1 MNSNIKNKFFVLKH
15 MFWCDILHNKL
26 RKLYIAVQNTTAK
39 PFERIFAR
47 CVLGI
52 INEVIMIAY
61 LRGTLEEI
69 GNDYIIVD
77 VNNIGYQVKVSL
89 RVIESLPGLG
99 KEIKIHTYTYVR
111 EDVLALY
118 GFSTKDDLDM
128 FLLLLGVNG
137 VGPKG
142 ALGILS
148 VFSAQELRLA
158 IISQDSKTIAK
169 APGIGA
175 KTAQR
180 MLIDLKD
187 KVSMEETFE
196 HLGAGTSVEESTN
209 VDVAGARSDAVE
221 ALTALGYSP
230 AESLKAVKSVV
241 ITEDMNS
248 EAILKAALKHI
259 L

>member
-1 MNSNIKNKFFVLKH
+1 
-15 MFWCDILHNKL
+15 
-26 RKLYIAVQNTTAK
+26 
-39 PFERIFAR
+39 
-47 CVLGI
+47 
-52 INEVIMIAY
+52 MIAY
-61 LRGTLEEI
+61 LKGTLVEI
-69 GNDYIIVD
+69 GNDSIIVE

-89 RVIESLPGLG
+89 RVIEGMPVPG

-111 EDVLALY
+111 EDVIALY
-118 GFSTKDDLDM
+118 GFLTKDDLDM

-148 VFSAQELRLA
+148 VFTAQELKLA
-158 IISQDSKTIAK
+158 IIAKDAKSIAK

-187 KVSMEETFE
+187 KVSAEDTLERM
-196 HLGAGTSVEESTN
+196 GTDAASLQTASLA
-209 VDVAGARSDAVE
+209 DHAGARSDAIE

-230 AESLKAVKSVV
+230 SDSVRAVNAVT
-241 ITEDMNS
+241 ITEDMDS

-259 L
+259 F

>member
-1 MNSNIKNKFFVLKH
+1 
-15 MFWCDILHNKL
+15 
-26 RKLYIAVQNTTAK
+26 
-39 PFERIFAR
+39 
-47 CVLGI
+47 
-52 INEVIMIAY
+52 MIAY
-61 LRGTLEEI
+61 VKGTLEEI

-89 RVIESLPGLG
+89 RVIEGLPSVGSL
-99 KEIKIHTYTYVR
+99 IKIHTYTYVR

-118 GFSTKDDLDM
+118 GFLTKDDLQM

-148 VFSAQELRLA
+148 MFSAQELRLA

-180 MLIDLKD
+180 LLIDLKD
-187 KVSMEETFE
+187 KVSVEETFE
-196 HLGAGTSVEESTN
+196 KMGEQDISVTPVKAANS
-209 VDVAGARSDAVE
+209 GARGDAIE
-221 ALTALGYSP
+221 ALTALGYS
-230 AESLKAVKSVV
+230 ASESMKAVNAVE
-241 ITEDMNS
+241 ITEDMTVD
-248 EAILKAALKHI
+248 AILKQALKHMF
-259 L
+259 

>member
-1 MNSNIKNKFFVLKH
+1 MITYLK
-15 MFWCDILHNKL
+15 
-26 RKLYIAVQNTTAK
+26 
-39 PFERIFAR
+39 
-47 CVLGI
+47 
-52 INEVIMIAY
+52 
-61 LRGTLEEI
+61 GTLEEI
-69 GNDYIIVD
+69 GNDYIVVD

-89 RVIESLPGLG
+89 RVIEGLPGIG
-99 KEIKIHTYTYVR
+99 NSIKIHTYTYVR
-111 EDVLALY
+111 EDVIALY
-118 GFSTKDDLDM
+118 GFLTKDDLQM

-187 KVSMEETFE
+187 KVSVEETFARMGE
-196 HLGAGTSVEESTN
+196 ETITLASNKVENT
-209 VDVAGARSDAVE
+209 GARNDAIE
-221 ALTALGYSP
+221 ALTALGYS
-230 AESLKAVKSVV
+230 ASESMKAVNAVE
-241 ITEDMNS
+241 ITEDMTS
-248 EAILKAALKHI
+248 DAILKAALKHMF
-259 L
+259 

>member
-1 MNSNIKNKFFVLKH
+1 
-15 MFWCDILHNKL
+15 
-26 RKLYIAVQNTTAK
+26 
-39 PFERIFAR
+39 
-47 CVLGI
+47 
-52 INEVIMIAY
+52 MIAY
-61 LRGTLEEI
+61 LKGTLEEI
-69 GNDYIIVD
+69 GNDYIVVD

-89 RVIESLPGLG
+89 RVIEGLPGIG
-99 KEIKIHTYTYVR
+99 SSIKIHTYTYVR
-111 EDVLALY
+111 EDVIALY
-118 GFSTKDDLDM
+118 GFLTKDDLQM

-187 KVSMEETFE
+187 KVSVEETFE
-196 HLGAGTSVEESTN
+196 KMGMEVAGTVSVKAENS
-209 VDVAGARSDAVE
+209 GARSDAIE
-221 ALTALGYSP
+221 ALTALGYS
-230 AESLKAVKSVV
+230 ASESMKAVNAVE
-241 ITEDMNS
+241 ITEDMS
-248 EAILKAALKHI
+248 SDAILKAALKHMF
-259 L
+259 

>member
-1 MNSNIKNKFFVLKH
+1 MITYLK
-15 MFWCDILHNKL
+15 
-26 RKLYIAVQNTTAK
+26 
-39 PFERIFAR
+39 
-47 CVLGI
+47 
-52 INEVIMIAY
+52 
-61 LRGTLEEI
+61 GTLEEI

-89 RVIESLPGLG
+89 RVIEGLPGLG
-99 KEIKIHTYTYVR
+99 SQVKIHTYTYVR

-118 GFSTKDDLDM
+118 GFLTKDDLQM

-187 KVSMEETFE
+187 KVSVEETFE
-196 HLGAGTSVEESTN
+196 KMGAEAVNISSAKAENT
-209 VDVAGARSDAVE
+209 GARSDAIE
-221 ALTALGYSP
+221 ALTALGYS
-230 AESLKAVKSVV
+230 ASESMRAVNAVE
-241 ITEDMNS
+241 ITDDMS
-248 EAILKAALKHI
+248 SDAILKAALKHMY
-259 L
+259 

>member
-1 MNSNIKNKFFVLKH
+1 
-15 MFWCDILHNKL
+15 
-26 RKLYIAVQNTTAK
+26 
-39 PFERIFAR
+39 
-47 CVLGI
+47 
-52 INEVIMIAY
+52 MIAY
-61 LRGTLEEI
+61 LKGTLEEI
-69 GNDYIIVD
+69 GNDYIVVD

-89 RVIESLPGLG
+89 RVIEGLPGIG
-99 KEIKIHTYTYVR
+99 SSIKIHTYTYVR
-111 EDVLALY
+111 EDVIALY
-118 GFSTKDDLDM
+118 GFLTKDDLQM

-187 KVSMEETFE
+187 KVSVEETFE
-196 HLGAGTSVEESTN
+196 KMGMEATSTVSAKAENS
-209 VDVAGARSDAVE
+209 GARSDAIE
-221 ALTALGYSP
+221 ALTALGYS
-230 AESLKAVKSVV
+230 ASESMKAVNAVE
-241 ITEDMNS
+241 ITEDMS
-248 EAILKAALKHI
+248 SDAILKMALRHMF
-259 L
+259 

>member
-1 MNSNIKNKFFVLKH
+1 
-15 MFWCDILHNKL
+15 
-26 RKLYIAVQNTTAK
+26 
-39 PFERIFAR
+39 
-47 CVLGI
+47 
-52 INEVIMIAY
+52 MIAY
-61 LRGTLEEI
+61 LKGTLEEI
-69 GNDYIIVD
+69 GNDYIVVE

-89 RVIESLPGLG
+89 RVIEGMPMLG

-111 EDVLALY
+111 EDVIALY
-118 GFSTKDDLDM
+118 GFLNKDDLDM

-148 VFSAQELRLA
+148 VFTAQELRLA

-187 KVSMEETFE
+187 KVSAAETFE
-196 HLGAGTSVEESTN
+196 QMGADTGLVGVASM
-209 VDVAGARSDAVE
+209 DQAGARSDAVE

-230 AESLKAVKSVV
+230 AESLKAVKAVA
-241 ITEDMNS
+241 ITEDMDS

-259 L
+259 F